1 MNSLQR
7 ANALFEKGQK
17 TFERAYSKET
27 LNLNEVD
34 KAIKLFKESLII
46 YEAVYGEDFASRA
59 HVEINTILL
68 VLINRASANDDNSSL
83 SDINRCS
90 ELLRK
95 ALLTALPEL
104 VEHYYDASL
113 EMLDFYR
120 KSKNSVFYT

>member
-68 VLINRASANDDNSSL
+68 VLINRVSSNDENSSL
-83 SDINRCS
+83 SDINRCF

-95 ALLTALPEL
+95 ALLTTLPEL
-104 VEHYYDASL
+104 VQHYYNAPFQSL
-113 EMLDFYR
+113 YFSL
-120 KSKNSVFYT
+120 KP